1 MLPGLKKV
9 AKFEWSKK
17 CKNHNINDASL
28 YVTKYILSL
37 PTNSSFSDFLI
48 QIAEVLWEKLFF
60 VIKCTKEWPDQH
72 CSWLVL
78 SILYGCTKFVGA
90 YPYTRAADKFCKLKE
105 KDILYN
111 KIPFL
116 KLNWFKSFMKHSFKQ
131 LITVVFKGY

>member
-1 MLPGLKKV
+1 MNGQKQ
-9 AKFEWSKK
+9 
-17 CKNHNINDASL
+17 CKNHNINEASL
-28 YVTKYILSL
+28 YITKYILSL

-60 VIKCTKEWPDQH
+60 VIKSTKEWPDQH

-78 SILYGCTKFVGA
+78 SILYGCAKFAGA
-90 YPYTRAADKFCKLKE
+90 YPYPRAADKVCKLLTE
-105 KDILYN
+105 KIYTLS

-131 LITVVFKGY
+131 LITVVLKGY